1 MVRRPVIIGGDAAH
15 AGAPTLAQGVAM
27 AIEDAIVL
35 AEELQNHADHETAL
49 QAYYKRRA
57 PRALKVQNLS
67 SEIVRRRLKGEP
79 GAEELIGE
87 CYAVLREGY

>member
-1 MVRRPVIIGGDAAH
+1 MILGIKEKH
-15 AGAPTLAQGVAM
+15 L

-35 AEELQNHADHETAL
+35 AEEPKNHADHETAL

-57 PRALKVQNLS
+57 LKVQNLS
-67 SEIVRRRLKGEP
+67 SEIVRRGLKGEP

>member
-1 MVRRPVIIGGDAAH
+1 MILGIKEQH
-15 AGAPTLAQGVAM
+15 L

-35 AEELQNHADHETAL
+35 AE
-49 QAYYKRRA
+49 
-57 PRALKVQNLS
+57 
-67 SEIVRRRLKGEP
+67 EP